1 MLANASGVVGIII
14 GVLVLIT
21 MISIWILTANVG
33 AIRRLLESHI
43 RTTDRADSNETW
55 ECPKCKN
62 KNPNGTFKCEECGYQ
77 VV

>member
-1 MLANASGVVGIII
+1 MFANAGGVVGVIV

-21 MISIWILTANVG
+21 MVSVWTLNAHVA

-43 RTTDRADSNETW
+43 RTTNGTASNETW

-62 KNPNGTFKCEECGYQ
+62 KNPNGTFKCEKCGYQ